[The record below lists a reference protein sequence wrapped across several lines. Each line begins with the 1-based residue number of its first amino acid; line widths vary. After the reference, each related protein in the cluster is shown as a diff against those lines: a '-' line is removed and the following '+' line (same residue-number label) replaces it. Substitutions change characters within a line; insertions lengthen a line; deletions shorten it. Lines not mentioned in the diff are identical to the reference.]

1 MIKNSY
7 YKNFSDFE
15 EDCKKTEESLFVRY
29 GIETDIS
36 RTKDIEDFFRMS
48 EKLYFE
54 TTAYIQCRLVG
65 SALKTAELGL
75 KYCKKALG
83 LLKKDTELSD
93 KYLLSIKWLEFELKA
108 VTQNKFS
115 KILYAKFDDYFD
127 NIDEVEKYK
136 ALSGI
141 KVSEVNDIRQ
151 IVAEGIIYNHSIE
164 NSYVIEELKKGRSLF
179 DITPFEKW
187 YSFTQLFKEN
197 HLDKEKLF
205 KTVNLFEIRSDMIT
219 NAKTFTSDCRRRLN
233 KEEIEYNCTVIS
245 KNWGMSYSENTFKL
259 EIGKLMRIH
268 KPYIQ
273 WANTTFLMAIQG
285 FRKGN
290 YKVAYTSAY
299 ISYLYAL
306 LDLDKYKKSIKKND
320 NKADALALFQDL
332 MYLYFSEYIWTGKEN
347 TKYAKQI
354 LDVYDSGRYDNTYNS
369 IIMLSMIG
377 EFEKAFNVIRK
388 LKQIESRKLNC
399 NENITYSFEWF
410 MYYILK
416 SLIEKENIELK
427 EKVIKCY
434 RYFFEERIKGN
445 ETIRKAHFPYENI
458 QLLYFMW
465 CKYFSEIPWKDY
477 SPIEVFSG
485 YRLGVRGFENLE
497 QMKHEHLELPIWTE
511 EFVSKIIQESKDY
524 AMDLIIDLDL
534 YNAVSGLDVKLM

>member
-1 MIKNSY
+1 
-7 YKNFSDFE
+7 
-15 EDCKKTEESLFVRY
+15 
-29 GIETDIS
+29 
-36 RTKDIEDFFRMS
+36 
-48 EKLYFE
+48 
-54 TTAYIQCRLVG
+54 
-65 SALKTAELGL
+65 
-75 KYCKKALG
+75 
-83 LLKKDTELSD
+83 
-93 KYLLSIKWLEFELKA
+93 
-108 VTQNKFS
+108 
-115 KILYAKFDDYFD
+115 
-127 NIDEVEKYK
+127 
-136 ALSGI
+136 
-141 KVSEVNDIRQ
+141 
-151 IVAEGIIYNHSIE
+151 
-164 NSYVIEELKKGRSLF
+164 
-179 DITPFEKW
+179 
-187 YSFTQLFKEN
+187 
-197 HLDKEKLF
+197 
-205 KTVNLFEIRSDMIT
+205 MIT

-290 YKVAYTSAY
+290 CKVAYTSAY

-320 NKADALALFQDL
+320 NEADALALFQDFT
-332 MYLYFSEYIWTGKEN
+332 YLYFSEYIWTGKEN

-354 LDVYDSGRYDNTYNS
+354 LDVYDSGRYDNNTYNS

-511 EFVSKIIQESKDY
+511 EFVSKVIQESKDY